1 MRYLFAVSVGCLAAL
16 CLSAQQPYDLVLK
29 GGHLID
35 PKNEVNQ
42 IRDVGISGGKIARVA
57 ENIPPDEARKVIH
70 ISGLYITPGFVDLH
84 THIVVGSGL
93 RGSLPVEQNVYADS
107 HTLRSGVTT
116 AVDAGT
122 TGWRNFPEFK
132 RNLIDKMGPER
143 GYIQT
148 RILAM
153 LNIVGHGEAG
163 DKYEQDVNDM
173 DARATAEA
181 AKKYREHVVG
191 IKTAHYRGPEW
202 VAVERAVEAGKQAGI
217 PVMVDYGT
225 FRPER
230 PFETLVLE
238 KLRPGDMYTHTYLG
252 AVPMFDTAGK
262 LRPYLRQAR
271 KRGVKFDVGHGAG
284 SFWWK
289 QAVPAVRQG
298 FWPDSISTDLHIIS
312 MNAGMKNMTNVMSK
326 FLNLGVPLYDV
337 IKMSTANPAAQ
348 IQRPEL
354 GHLGVGA
361 GADIAVLRL
370 ETGNFGFLD
379 ARGARLRGSA
389 RLRCEL
395 TLRDGRIVW
404 DLNGLAGEDWKSY
417 YKIQ

>member
-1 MRYLFAVSVGCLAAL
+1 MRYLFAVSVWCFAAL

-42 IRDVGISGGKIARVA
+42 IRDVGITGGKIARVA
-57 ENIPPDEARKVIH
+57 ENIPPGEARKVIH
-70 ISGLYITPGFVDLH
+70 ISGLYIAPGFVDLH

-122 TGWRNFPEFK
+122 TGWRNFPDFK

-143 GYIQT
+143 GYVQT

-217 PVMVDYGT
+217 PVMVDYGA

-252 AVPMFDTAGK
+252 AVPMLDAAGK

-271 KRGVKFDVGHGAG
+271 QRGVKFDVGHGAG

-298 FWPDSISTDLHIIS
+298 FWPDSISTDLHVIS

-395 TLRDGRIVW
+395 TLRDGRVVW

-417 YKIQ
+417 YKVQ

>member
-1 MRYLFAVSVGCLAAL
+1 MRYLFAVSVWCFAAL

-42 IRDVGISGGKIARVA
+42 IRDVGITGGKIARVA
-57 ENIPPDEARKVIH
+57 ENIPPGEARKVIN
-70 ISGLYITPGFVDLH
+70 ISGLYIAPGFVDLH

-143 GYIQT
+143 GYVQT

-153 LNIVGHGEAG
+153 LNIVVHGEAG
-163 DKYEQDVNDM
+163 EEYEQDVNDM

-217 PVMVDYGT
+217 PVMVDYGA

-252 AVPMFDTAGK
+252 AVPMLDAAGK

-271 KRGVKFDVGHGAG
+271 QRGVKFDVGHGAG

-298 FWPDSISTDLHIIS
+298 FWPDSISTDLHVIS

-395 TLRDGRIVW
+395 TLRDGRVVW

-417 YKIQ
+417 YKVQ

>member
-1 MRYLFAVSVGCLAAL
+1 MRYLFAVSVGCFAAL

-395 TLRDGRIVW
+395 TLRDGRVVW

-417 YKIQ
+417 YKVQ

>member
-1 MRYLFAVSVGCLAAL
+1 MRYLFAVSVGCFAAL

-252 AVPMFDTAGK
+252 AVPMFDAAGK

-395 TLRDGRIVW
+395 TLRDGRVVW

-417 YKIQ
+417 YKVQ

>member
-1 MRYLFAVSVGCLAAL
+1 MRYLFAVSVGCFAAL

-35 PKNEVNQ
+35 PRNEVNQ
-42 IRDVGISGGKIARVA
+42 IRDVGITGGKIARVA
-57 ENIPPDEARKVIH
+57 ENIPPGEARKVIH
-70 ISGLYITPGFVDLH
+70 ISGLYIAPGFVDLH

-143 GYIQT
+143 GYVQT

-163 DKYEQDVNDM
+163 EKYEQDVNDM

-252 AVPMFDTAGK
+252 AVPMFDAAGK

-298 FWPDSISTDLHIIS
+298 FWPDSISTDLHVIS

-395 TLRDGRIVW
+395 TLRDGRVVW

-417 YKIQ
+417 YKVQ

>member
-1 MRYLFAVSVGCLAAL
+1 MRYLFAVSVGCFAAL
-16 CLSAQQPYDLVLK
+16 CLSAQQPYDLLLK

-395 TLRDGRIVW
+395 TLRDGRVVW

-417 YKIQ
+417 YKVQ

>member
-1 MRYLFAVSVGCLAAL
+1 MRYLFAVSVGCFAAL

-337 IKMSTANPAAQ
+337 IKMATANPAAQ

-379 ARGARLRGSA
+379 ARGARLRGSV

-395 TLRDGRIVW
+395 TLRDGRVVW

-417 YKIQ
+417 YKVQ

>member
-1 MRYLFAVSVGCLAAL
+1 MRYLFAVSVGCFAAL

-93 RGSLPVEQNVYADS
+93 RGSLPVEQNLYADS

-217 PVMVDYGT
+217 PVMVDYGA

-252 AVPMFDTAGK
+252 AVPMFDAAGK

-395 TLRDGRIVW
+395 TLRDGRVVW

-417 YKIQ
+417 YKVQ